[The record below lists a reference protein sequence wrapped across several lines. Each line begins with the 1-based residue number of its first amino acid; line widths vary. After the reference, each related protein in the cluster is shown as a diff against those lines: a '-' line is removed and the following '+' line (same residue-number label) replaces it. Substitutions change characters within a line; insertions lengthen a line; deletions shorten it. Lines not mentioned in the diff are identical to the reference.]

1 MISAARTMANRNGTL
16 APKLFLL
23 KEMVVRDVRARYAGS
38 GLGLAWAFAHPV
50 LWMLLYTGVFSL
62 VLRVPVEAGYRSFPE
77 FLMAGLLPW
86 MAISEGIARS
96 SSVLVDN
103 AAMVKKTVFP
113 VETLVLSVVL
123 AAVVNEV
130 IALAIFAVYV
140 AWIGHFSFAWI
151 LLVVPALVLQVLLTF
166 GIGCIAAT
174 ATAFMRDAAHAV
186 GIVLTVLF
194 YATPIV
200 YPISLVPAR
209 LRPWLEANPLTPLVD
224 LFRRAFTLH
233 AFPESVPLLYL
244 TIFSLAAALLGGALF
259 ARARPHF
266 ADLI

>member
-1 MISAARTMANRNGTL
+1 MIVSLRTMASRTGTFTS
-16 APKLFLL
+16 KLFLL

-38 GLGLAWAFAHPV
+38 LLGIAWAFAHPL
-50 LWMLLYTGVFSL
+50 LWMLLYTGVFGL
-62 VLRVPVEAGYRSFPE
+62 VLRVPVEPGFASFPE

-86 MAISEGIARS
+86 MAVSEGIARS

-130 IALAIFAVYV
+130 IALVIFAGYV
-140 AWIGHFSFAWI
+140 AWVGHLDLAWL
-151 LLVVPALVLQVLLTF
+151 LLVIPALVLQVFLTF
-166 GIGCIAAT
+166 GLGCLAAT

-186 GIVLTVLF
+186 GVGLTVVF

-200 YPISLVPAR
+200 YPLSLVPAR
-209 LRPWLEANPLTPLVD
+209 LRPWLEANPLTHLVD
-224 LFRRAFTLH
+224 LYRRAFTLH
-233 AFPESVPLLYL
+233 AAPEPASLTYL
-244 TIFSLAAALLGGALF
+244 TVFCLGAALLGGALF

>member
-1 MISAARTMANRNGTL
+1 MSRKNG
-16 APKLFLL
+16 AFASKAFLL
-23 KEMVVRDVRARYAGS
+23 KEMVIRDVRARYAGS
-38 GLGLAWAFAHPV
+38 GLGLLWAFAHPV
-50 LWMLLYTGVFSL
+50 LWMLLYTAVFSL
-62 VLRVPVEAGYRSFPE
+62 VLRVPVETGYASFPE

-86 MAISEGIARS
+86 MAIQEGVSRS
-96 SSVLVDN
+96 ASVLVDN

-123 AAVVNEV
+123 AAVVNEL
-130 IALAIFAVYV
+130 IALAVFAVYLGIV
-140 AWIGHFSFAWI
+140 GHLSLPWLA
-151 LLVVPALVLQVLLTF
+151 LAAPALMLQILMTF

-174 ATAFMRDAAHAV
+174 LTAFVRDTAHAV
-186 GIVLTVLF
+186 GIVLTIGF

-200 YPISLVPAR
+200 YPASLVPAR
-209 LRPWLEANPLTPLVD
+209 LRPVLEANPVAHLVD

-233 AFPESVPLLYL
+233 AAPDPASIVYL
-244 TIFSLAAALLGGALF
+244 TVFSAGVALLGAALF